1 MEIWFYY
8 GGIALIFVVFA
19 LSLNLLLGFAGQVS
33 VAHAAFGAIGG
44 YAVGYL
50 TLTKGW
56 NFVPSLLVGIAI
68 AFVVG
73 TIVALPAMRL
83 SVEYLILLTLA
94 ISSVIIGAFTTFPE
108 LGGTYGLINL
118 PKVELF
124 GWALPGPR
132 RLGAAA
138 RPRRRVHVLA
148 HRPPR

>member
-56 NFVPSLLVGIAI
+56 NFVPALLIGIAI

-73 TIVALPAMRL
+73 
-83 SVEYLILLTLA
+83 
-94 ISSVIIGAFTTFPE
+94 
-108 LGGTYGLINL
+108 YGRR
-118 PKVELF
+118 
-124 GWALPGPR
+124 LPGDAAVGRVPDPAHPGHLVGDHRRVHDVPR
-132 RLGAAA
+132 ARRHLRPDQPPEGGAVRLDAAGPVGLGAPAA
-138 RPRRRVHVLA
+138 RRGRVHVLA
-148 HRPPR
+148 D